1 MSGRSPIDGNT
12 VLSDPGRDGA
22 MMLYDWF
29 KHMTTLS
36 LVTLGGILG
45 ILQNGT
51 DNIRPLVTGGIVTT
65 VAMAGIFGFDGLNR
79 LLTAELEG
87 KPMPK
92 VLHWTRRLA
101 MASYGLGVG
110 AFLSVIVETV
120 A

>member
-1 MSGRSPIDGNT
+1 MTSRSPIDGDS
-12 VLSDPGRDGA
+12 VLPDGGRNGV

-51 DNIRPLVTGGIVTT
+51 ENVRPIVTT
-65 VAMAGIFGFDGLNR
+65 GIVAAVAVAGILGFDGLNR
-79 LLTAELEG
+79 LLAAELEG
-87 KPMPK
+87 KPVPR
-92 VLHWTRRLA
+92 VLNWTRRLA
-101 MASYGLGVG
+101 MAAYGMGVG
-110 AFLSVIVETV
+110 AFLSLIVETV